1 MTGARQAG
9 DVCHAA
15 SVAQE
20 STPTSIVHEALD
32 IGGIE
37 SAALFG
43 RPPGSTTLE
52 LAAAAGIDGPA
63 LDGLVAAVRNPG
75 HPVARSLVA
84 DGPAFDVLPTA
95 PGGPALR
102 SHLPVRA
109 GAGGDGE
116 PIGVLAVAHE
126 SPLGEPDRSALID
139 LAAAAAIPLAREA
152 G

>member
-20 STPTSIVHEALD
+20 PTPTSIVHEALD

-102 SHLPVRA
+102 SHVPVRS
-109 GAGGDGE
+109 AGGGE
-116 PIGVLAVAHE
+116 AIGVLAVAHDE
-126 SPLGEPDRSALID
+126 PLNEGDRAALVA
-139 LAAAAAIPLAREA
+139 LAAAAAVDLARTT